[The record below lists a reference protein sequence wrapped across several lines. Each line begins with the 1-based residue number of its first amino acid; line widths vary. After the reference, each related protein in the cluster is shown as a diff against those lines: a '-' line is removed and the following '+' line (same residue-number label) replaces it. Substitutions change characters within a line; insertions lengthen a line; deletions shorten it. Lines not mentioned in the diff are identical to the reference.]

1 MVRTRSME
9 IHAQTLPSSSQSP
22 EMAAM
27 EKQVRDLTT
36 NLQELTQQN
45 QVLNQKLLQHET
57 EKQREKDKGKSKERG
72 DAESRQ
78 EQQQEQQHE
87 QCQEQE
93 GETKGENTR
102 ITGEESSAKWEQ
114 EMKAMRIQMGEM
126 KDKFK
131 GRTAKNLDDLVHTTD
146 SPFTKVVISF
156 PLPSKFRMP
165 SLETFDGSKD
175 PLDHLESF
183 KTVMCLQ
190 GVPDEIMC
198 RAFPTTLKGPA
209 RVWFKKIT
217 PGSVGSFAQL
227 SRLFFNHFIGGQRY
241 GRPTTHLLNIKQKEG
256 ETLRSYLTRFNKETL
271 LVDGADDKVV
281 LTAFISGLQAGDFL
295 FSVYK
300 DPPSTMTEMMYEAQ
314 RHMNGE
320 EALLAR
326 DQTIGKKRKWE
337 HSDRPAESHETRP
350 KAQRNRNRRQEDRS
364 GRGFNE
370 RFNHFTPLNAPVDH
384 IFMQIRNDP
393 ALKDYGHNTE
403 DCYDLKRQIEE
414 LIKQGK
420 LQRFV
425 ERGQREGRPQ
435 GPRQQRP
442 PEEVLPR
449 PPPLGEIHVI
459 TGGVATRGTSRSSRK
474 AYARQIHNML
484 KEDARKVFH
493 PHDDALVVTLEIAG
507 YSTRRVLIDN
517 GSSADI
523 IYLTAFQQM
532 RIDKDQLRPIETPL
546 VGFAGTSV
554 YPLGIITLQLIAGT
568 YPKQA
573 TKKVDFLVVDCPSA
587 YNVIIGRPTLNRLPS
602 CHFNV
607 PPPEPVHQALI
618 VEERQNIAEP
628 TEELEEIV
636 LVEGLHNE
644 KKTTQIGTSMK
655 GEVRDSIV
663 RFLRE
668 NADIFAWSHA
678 DMPGISTKVVA
689 HQLNV
694 NPSFHPVK
702 QKRRVF
708 APERNAAITEE
719 VDKLLQAG
727 FIRDVYYPEWLANVV
742 MVKKSTGKWRMCV
755 DFTDLNKA
763 YPKDSY
769 PLPRIDQL
777 VDSTAGHKLLSFMD
791 AFSGYNQ
798 IQMAEEDQEKTAFI
812 TSRGLFCYKVMP
824 FGLKN
829 AGATYQRL
837 VNKMFHDQIGRN
849 VEVYVDDMLVK
860 SKKDD
865 DHLADLKETF
875 QALRRYNMKLNP
887 AKCVFGVSSGKFLGF
902 MVSQRGIEANPD
914 KIKAILE
921 MTPPKTVKEV
931 QSLTGKAAALNRF
944 VSRSTDKCLP
954 FFKILR
960 KAFQWMEE
968 CQQAFEELK
977 VYLTSPPLLSPS
989 QTGEALY
996 LYLAVSTSAVSSA
1009 LIREKECVQKPVYY
1023 TSRALRGAEER
1034 YTNMEKLAFALLIA
1048 SRKLRPYF
1056 QAHSIIVMTD
1066 YPIRKAMNKPDAAGR
1081 LVQWSIEMGEFD
1093 IDYRP
1098 RTAIKAQALADFI
1111 AEFTHPL
1118 KEDEKSGEGEAWTVN
1133 IDGSSTKEMSGAGVI
1148 LVSPEKDK
1156 FEYALQLRF
1165 RATNNEAE
1173 YEALLAG
1180 LKLSKSMGI
1189 KALTIKSDSQLIV
1202 GQVKGE
1208 YEAKEDRMKK
1218 YLTAVKTLLTHFEKV
1233 ELLQIPREDNVA
1245 ADRLAR
1251 EGTLPADRTEAH
1263 KLRIRASHF
1272 RLLGGILYKMGF
1284 SRPHLRCLS
1293 PEEANYVIREV
1304 HEGICG
1310 NHSGAR
1316 SLAHKLTR
1324 AGYYWPSLLHDA
1336 TQYVKTCDKC
1346 QRFTNIPR
1354 VPPEEITPITS
1365 PWPFAQWGLD
1375 IMGPFPAVICRF
1387 GIPRVL
1393 ISDNGKQFDNGPFR
1407 EMCSQLNIKNHYSSP
1422 RHPQANGQ
1430 VEVTNRTLLKQ
1441 IKTRLE
1447 GAKSMWVEEL
1457 PSVLWAYRTTVRT
1470 PTKETPFKLTFGT
1483 EAVIPVEIGLTT
1495 FRTTFHR
1502 EEENEGQLRLNLD
1515 LLDET
1520 REKAAQRIALY
1531 QGRMARYYNTKVKL
1545 RRFEVG
1551 DWVLRKVT
1559 QATKDPS
1566 QGKLGP
1572 NWEGPYKV
1580 IQYYRRGTYHLEDRH
1595 GKKLPHPWNAE
1606 HLKNM
1611 FAIARILSIV
1621 TLTGVNTT
1629 RIPKVRHL
1637 RGAQVRHPRGAPV
1650 RHPRGAQV
1658 RHPRGAPVRHPRGAR
1673 VRHPSGANVRH
1684 PRGALTTEDRQD
1696 RSSVYYHVRHPS
1708 GAFIEE
1714 DLQESSFVYYHV
1726 RHPSGAFIEEDLQE
1740 SSSVYYHVRHPSGAF
1755 IEEDLQESSSV
1766 YYRVRHPSG
1775 AFIEEDLQE
1784 SSSVYYHVRYP
1795 SGAFIEEDL

>member
-1 MVRTRSME
+1 MDKKPRLE
-9 IHAQTLPSSSQSP
+9 DLPI
-22 EMAAM
+22 
-27 EKQVRDLTT
+27 TF
-36 NLQELTQQN
+36 
-45 QVLNQKLLQHET
+45 
-57 EKQREKDKGKSKERG
+57 
-72 DAESRQ
+72 AE
-78 EQQQEQQHE
+78 
-87 QCQEQE
+87 
-93 GETKGENTR
+93 
-102 ITGEESSAKWEQ
+102 
-114 EMKAMRIQMGEM
+114 
-126 KDKFK
+126 
-131 GRTAKNLDDLVHTTD
+131 
-146 SPFTKVVISF
+146 
-156 PLPSKFRMP
+156 
-165 SLETFDGSKD
+165 
-175 PLDHLESF
+175 
-183 KTVMCLQ
+183 
-190 GVPDEIMC
+190 
-198 RAFPTTLKGPA
+198 
-209 RVWFKKIT
+209 
-217 PGSVGSFAQL
+217 
-227 SRLFFNHFIGGQRY
+227 
-241 GRPTTHLLNIKQKEG
+241 
-256 ETLRSYLTRFNKETL
+256 
-271 LVDGADDKVV
+271 
-281 LTAFISGLQAGDFL
+281 
-295 FSVYK
+295 
-300 DPPSTMTEMMYEAQ
+300 
-314 RHMNGE
+314 
-320 EALLAR
+320 
-326 DQTIGKKRKWE
+326 
-337 HSDRPAESHETRP
+337 
-350 KAQRNRNRRQEDRS
+350 
-364 GRGFNE
+364 
-370 RFNHFTPLNAPVDH
+370 
-384 IFMQIRNDP
+384 
-393 ALKDYGHNTE
+393 
-403 DCYDLKRQIEE
+403 
-414 LIKQGK
+414 
-420 LQRFV
+420 
-425 ERGQREGRPQ
+425 
-435 GPRQQRP
+435 
-442 PEEVLPR
+442 
-449 PPPLGEIHVI
+449 
-459 TGGVATRGTSRSSRK
+459 
-474 AYARQIHNML
+474 
-484 KEDARKVFH
+484 EDARKVFH

-532 RIDKDQLRPIETPL
+532 RIDKAQLRPIETPL

-554 YPLGIITLQLIAGT
+554 YPLGIITLQLVAGT

-587 YNVIIGRPTLNRLPS
+587 YNVIIGRPTLNRLRAVTSTYHLLVRFPTENGIGEMRGDQAMARECYLTS
-602 CHFNV
+602 TST
-607 PPPEPVHQALI
+607 EPVHQALI

-628 TEELEEIV
+628 TEALEEIT
-636 LVEGLHNE
+636 LVEGLPNE
-644 KKTTQIGTSMK
+644 KKTTRIGTSIK

-694 NPSFHPVK
+694 NPSFQPVK

-708 APERNAAITEE
+708 APERNAAVTEE
-719 VDKLLQAG
+719 
-727 FIRDVYYPEWLANVV
+727 
-742 MVKKSTGKWRMCV
+742 
-755 DFTDLNKA
+755 DLNKA
-763 YPKDSY
+763 CPKDSY

-921 MTPPKTVKEV
+921 MSPPKTVKEV

-960 KAFQWMEE
+960 KAFQWTEE

-977 VYLTSPPLLSPS
+977 AYLTSPPLLSPS

-996 LYLAVSTSAVSSA
+996 LYLAVSASAVSSA
-1009 LIREKECVQKPVYY
+1009 LIREEERVQKAVYY

-1118 KEDEKSGEGEAWTVN
+1118 KEDEKPEEGEAWTVS

-1148 LVSPEKDK
+1148 LVSPEGDK

-1180 LKLSKSMGI
+1180 LRLSKGMGI

-1218 YLTAVKTLLTHFEKV
+1218 YLTTVKTLLAHFEKV

-1251 EGTLPADRTEAH
+1251 LASSGIEIDGFIEIQGRPSTEEEIIGQKQH

-1284 SRPHLRCLS
+1284 SRPYLRCLS

-1336 TQYVKTCDKC
+1336 TQYVKACDKC
-1346 QRFTNIPR
+1346 QRFANIPR
-1354 VPPEEITPITS
+1354 VPPEETTPITS

-1375 IMGPFPAVICRF
+1375 IMGPFPRKNVKSFVWKAVICRF

-1447 GAKSMWVEEL
+1447 GAKGMWVEEL
-1457 PSVLWAYRTTVRT
+1457 PSILWAYRTTVRT
-1470 PTKETPFKLTFGT
+1470 PTRETPFKLTFGT

-1515 LLDET
+1515 LLDEA
-1520 REKAAQRIALY
+1520 RGKAAQRIALY
-1531 QGRMARYYNTKVKL
+1531 QGRMARYYNTRVKL

-1551 DWVLRKVT
+1551 DWVLRKVS

-1580 IQYYRRGTYHLEDRH
+1580 TQYYRRGTYHLEDRH

-1606 HLKNM
+1606 HLK
-1611 FAIARILSIV
+1611 
-1621 TLTGVNTT
+1621 
-1629 RIPKVRHL
+1629 K
-1637 RGAQVRHPRGAPV
+1637 
-1650 RHPRGAQV
+1650 
-1658 RHPRGAPVRHPRGAR
+1658 
-1673 VRHPSGANVRH
+1673 
-1684 PRGALTTEDRQD
+1684 
-1696 RSSVYYHVRHPS
+1696 YYP
-1708 GAFIEE
+1708 
-1714 DLQESSFVYYHV
+1714 
-1726 RHPSGAFIEEDLQE
+1726 
-1740 SSSVYYHVRHPSGAF
+1740 
-1755 IEEDLQESSSV
+1755 
-1766 YYRVRHPSG
+1766 
-1775 AFIEEDLQE
+1775 
-1784 SSSVYYHVRYP
+1784 
-1795 SGAFIEEDL
+1795 